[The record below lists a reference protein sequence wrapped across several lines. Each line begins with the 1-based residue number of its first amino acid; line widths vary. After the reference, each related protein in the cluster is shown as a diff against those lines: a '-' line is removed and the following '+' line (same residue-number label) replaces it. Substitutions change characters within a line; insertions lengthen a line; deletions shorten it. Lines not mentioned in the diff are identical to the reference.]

1 MKVKFISLASG
12 SSGNCYYIGTEKYGI
27 LIDAGIA
34 VRTIKKSLKEVG
46 VGMETIRAVFV
57 THDHADHIKAVGGLG
72 EKLHIPV
79 YTTARIHEGINKSYC
94 MTEKLH
100 SSVRYLEKEEPMVL
114 EDFHIE
120 SFEVPH
126 DGTDNVGY
134 CIEIDGKVFS
144 FLTDL
149 GEITPTAAKF
159 IRKANYLILE
169 ANYDDEMLRMGTY
182 PQYLKER
189 ITSRTGHMSNIAT
202 AEFLAE
208 NITEDLKYIWHP
220 CSQMKDYEELPP
232 IVIDHGKGVYLY
244 DKSGKKYIDIVSSW
258 WCNLLGHCNPDI
270 NQGIKEQ
277 LDKLEHVIFA
287 NFTHEGAISLCEQLS
302 DVIPPGLS
310 KFNFSDNGSAAVE
323 CSLKMAFQ
331 YQYQTGHPEKTR
343 FMCLSD
349 GYHGETIGALSVG
362 TLDLYAKIYQPML
375 LNTIRIQ
382 APDCYRCPFEK
393 SRNNCKCECFKY
405 AEDAFEQYADETCA
419 MIVEPL
425 LQGSAGMKIYPPLY
439 LKKLRA
445 LCDKYNVLL
454 IADEIATGFGRTG
467 KMFAFEHAGVSPDIM
482 CISKGL
488 TGGYMPMAI
497 TITTDNIYNAF
508 YDDYSSGKAFM
519 HSHTY
524 SGNPLGCA
532 AALSVLKIFRE
543 QPILKNASKTARYLN
558 SRLNEKLGNHK
569 NIGEIRSIGLINA
582 IELVT
587 DKKYKTPFDSSLR
600 IGYQIYKEALKL
612 GLILRPLGNVLY
624 FNPPLNISKDEIDRS
639 IEICLQSIN
648 IILN

>member
-1 MKVKFISLASG
+1 
-12 SSGNCYYIGTEKYGI
+12 
-27 LIDAGIA
+27 
-34 VRTIKKSLKEVG
+34 
-46 VGMETIRAVFV
+46 
-57 THDHADHIKAVGGLG
+57 
-72 EKLHIPV
+72 
-79 YTTARIHEGINKSYC
+79 
-94 MTEKLH
+94 
-100 SSVRYLEKEEPMVL
+100 
-114 EDFHIE
+114 
-120 SFEVPH
+120 
-126 DGTDNVGY
+126 
-134 CIEIDGKVFS
+134 
-144 FLTDL
+144 
-149 GEITPTAAKF
+149 
-159 IRKANYLILE
+159 
-169 ANYDDEMLRMGTY
+169 
-182 PQYLKER
+182 
-189 ITSRTGHMSNIAT
+189 
-202 AEFLAE
+202 
-208 NITEDLKYIWHP
+208 
-220 CSQMKDYEELPP
+220 
-232 IVIDHGKGVYLY
+232 
-244 DKSGKKYIDIVSSW
+244 
-258 WCNLLGHCNPDI
+258 
-270 NQGIKEQ
+270 
-277 LDKLEHVIFA
+277 
-287 NFTHEGAISLCEQLS
+287 
-302 DVIPPGLS
+302 
-310 KFNFSDNGSAAVE
+310 
-323 CSLKMAFQ
+323 
-331 YQYQTGHPEKTR
+331 
-343 FMCLSD
+343 
-349 GYHGETIGALSVG
+349 
-362 TLDLYAKIYQPML
+362 ML

-393 SRNNCKCECFKY
+393 SRDNCKCECFKY

-467 KMFAFEHAGVSPDIM
+467 KMFAFEHVGVSPDIM